1 MKSVKPAD
9 LERQT
14 RLDPAVRFTLLTG
27 PDEATMEAAA
37 HHLIGLAGK
46 DAERLDLTGSQ
57 LAQDPSLLA
66 AEAASMSLFS
76 PSRIIRLELTGSG
89 DDSVAAVEALLA
101 AETAINPATAT
112 PAAVLV
118 PVVPRESSLS
128 VLLTKRTDHLHHHP
142 GQISFP
148 GGRVEEA
155 DDSAVTTALRETE
168 EEIGL
173 ERRHVELLGALP
185 DYFTGTGFR
194 VTPVVGLVHPP
205 FRLHLDAFE
214 VAESFEVPLSHFLDP
229 ANHQRHSMIYQG
241 RLRHFHAMPYHHYY
255 IWGATAGIIMS
266 LYKVLREG

>member
-1 MKSVKPAD
+1 VKQVEGALIHAGDAD
-9 LERQT
+9 WFRT
-14 RLDPAVRFTLLTG
+14 AFASGRG
-27 PDEATMEAAA
+27 GTME
-37 HHLIGLAGK
+37 
-46 DAERLDLTGSQ
+46 
-57 LAQDPSLLA
+57 P
-66 AEAASMSLFS
+66 
-76 PSRIIRLELTGSG
+76 
-89 DDSVAAVEALLA
+89 
-101 AETAINPATAT
+101 ETAINPATAT

-118 PVVPRESSLS
+118 PVVPRQSALS

-148 GGRVEEA
+148 GGRVEEG
-155 DDSAVTTALRETE
+155 DDSTVTTALRETE

-173 ERRHVELLGALP
+173 DRRHVELLGALP